1 MGLVQRSGDPWL
13 THQCQNNCGIGLY
26 QAVKAL
32 AGNGMV
38 PRWMGFDW
46 IMSNRLLVPST
57 DQLDCFAMTRRALG
71 LQVNKDITVRIAE
84 DPSLSFAWRIYCFLV
99 MGCVRVEDREIVRFK
114 AADTLV

>member
-1 MGLVQRSGDPWL
+1 MWQL
-13 THQCQNNCGIGLY
+13 TEVTSVDY

-32 AGNGMV
+32 AGNGRV

-46 IMSNRLLVPST
+46 IMSNRLLVPGT
-57 DQLDCFAMTRRALG
+57 DQLDCLAFTRRALG
-71 LQVNKDITVRIAE
+71 LQVNKDITARIAE